1 MLRIKRRRTRP
12 RCLVDGS
19 GIRHIRYNT
28 MNATGLEHR
37 YVNRNTYLDRIC
49 QNPGCGRQ
57 GCSCE
62 TWVDGSGNLHVDYAV
77 HYSINHNK
85 NIINGCCKGVP
96 YRNPILGYRKY
107 LDCSYSCINVG
118 SDITDCSSSCNLK
131 PTNTIYKDPYAKICG
146 GARASDDTIGICY
159 SPVIRRVQNRNGYR
173 NDQYNYSFKQYL
185 HRRCRSHTQQSFNFL
200 SNTPLQTANNTNKYP
215 SHQYATRCHAALHG
229 GEQDD
234 NDPPCAID
242 CNNCIVG
249 CDGKCTGQVQCAGY
263 SLCDAKNNHCCATYK
278 PNNSRFSRQGA
289 VSGGSRIN
297 RLKYQ
302 TQLRAQSTYKNMDT
316 GSSACQIKCSS
327 NGGSG
332 TAVARARAA
341 AAARTAAARRTIN
354 AVNGTYPATLY
365 RNTYP
370 TYKGNLSG
378 FCRKRNQSTCNGL
391 RQRCHIKKVGGLCGC
406 AVAH

>member
-1 MLRIKRRRTRP
+1 MYMLRIKRRRTRP
-12 RCLVDGS
+12 RCFVDGS
-19 GIRHIRYNT
+19 GIIYNT
-28 MNATGLEHR
+28 MNATGLEHI

-57 GCSCE
+57 SCSCK
-62 TWVDGSGNLHVDYAV
+62 TRIDSSGILHVDYATRYQND
-77 HYSINHNK
+77 HSG
-85 NIINGCCKGVP
+85 NIVNGCCKGVP

-107 LDCSYSCINVG
+107 LACSYSCINVG
-118 SDITDCSSSCNLK
+118 SDATDCSSNCDLK
-131 PTNTIYKDPYAKICG
+131 PTNTIYKDPYAKTCA

-159 SPVIRRVQNRNGYR
+159 SPVIRRVQNRGGYR

-185 HRRCRSHTQQSFNFL
+185 HRRCRSHKQQSFNFL
-200 SNTPLQTANNTNKYP
+200 SNTSLKTANNIENYP
-215 SHQYATRCHAALHG
+215 SHQYATRCHSSLRR
-229 GEQDD
+229 D
-234 NDPPCAID
+234 NREDNEPPCAVD

-249 CDGKCTGQVQCAGY
+249 CDGKCNGQVQCAGY
-263 SLCDAKNNHCCATYK
+263 SLCDAKNNNCCTTYK
-278 PNNSRFSRQGA
+278 PNNARFSRQGA

-302 TQLRAQSTYKNMDT
+302 TQLRAQSTYKNMDQ

-327 NGGSG
+327 KG
-332 TAVARARAA
+332 TGTGAVRADQ
-341 AAARTAAARRTIN
+341 TIN
-354 AVNGTYPATLY
+354 VVNGAYPATLY

-391 RQRCHIKKVGGLCGC
+391 RQRCHIEKIGGLCGYT
-406 AVAH
+406 VAH